1 MIENKVQEPKTLAE
15 TMAEAERRIARQNS
29 AIDLINTIED
39 TSVSNF
45 TMLIV
50 LIEWKPK
57 IPPSEKFK
65 NCIDVKSIPLL

>member
-39 TSVSNF
+39 ASVSNF
-45 TMLIV
+45 TILIV
-50 LIEWKPK
+50 IIERKT
-57 IPPSEKFK
+57 K
-65 NCIDVKSIPLL
+65 NTTVGTV

>member
-39 TSVSNF
+39 TSVSYF
-45 TMLIV
+45 TILIV
-50 LIEWKPK
+50 IIEWKT
-57 IPPSEKFK
+57 K
-65 NCIDVKSIPLL
+65 NTTVGTV

>member
-45 TMLIV
+45 TILIV
-50 LIEWKPK
+50 IIE
-57 IPPSEKFK
+57 
-65 NCIDVKSIPLL
+65 